1 MQFLFK
7 FKRTTLIYFR
17 SQNNSDLI
25 KYDSIIKKVA
35 NDYNEKM
42 YFFTSDIT
50 GDDFSIKIGNFFK
63 LEIEDIPSIHIL
75 SLAYL

>member
-1 MQFLFK
+1 
-7 FKRTTLIYFR
+7 
-17 SQNNSDLI
+17 
-25 KYDSIIKKVA
+25 
-35 NDYNEKM
+35 M